1 MAVTYANETGKIK
14 TKTTKWTGAKTVD
27 YTIQTNVTVTEKR
40 TLDAGTQ
47 DPLSLI
53 YFLRAAMNNPIMQDG
68 RTVPIPF
75 TDAGDMYYLNAKV
88 AARETLKTPAGT
100 FPALRVTSTVL
111 DAKRQPMIGRKLTVW
126 LSDDARRLPLK
137 FETSLAIGSFV
148 LTLSK
153 VQ

>member
-1 MAVTYANETGKIK
+1 
-14 TKTTKWTGAKTVD
+14 
-27 YTIQTNVTVTEKR
+27 
-40 TLDAGTQ
+40 
-47 DPLSLI
+47 
-53 YFLRAAMNNPIMQDG
+53 
-68 RTVPIPF
+68 VPIPF